1 LNYDKILETAKKEQ
15 PKLIIAGA
23 SAYSRDI
30 DFEKFRAIADEVG
43 ALLMAD
49 ISHPAGLIAKGIL
62 NDPIPHCHFVT
73 TTTHKTLRGPRG
85 GIIMIGKDFDNPFGL
100 KLKNGS
106 LKKMSSLIDSAV
118 FPGNQGGP
126 LEHVIAAKA
135 VAFGEALTD
144 EFLHY
149 QIQVKKNASAMAEA
163 FVEKGYKI
171 ISGGTDNHCML
182 IDLRNKNISGKDAEN
197 ALVKADITVNKNM
210 VPFDDKSPFVT
221 SGIRVGTAA
230 VTTRGLKETDM
241 LAIVDL
247 IDQVIQNYENEAVLE
262 SIAHKVNEM
271 MSSRPLFKI

>member
-1 LNYDKILETAKKEQ
+1 
-15 PKLIIAGA
+15 
-23 SAYSRDI
+23 
-30 DFEKFRAIADEVG
+30 
-43 ALLMAD
+43 
-49 ISHPAGLIAKGIL
+49 
-62 NDPIPHCHFVT
+62 
-73 TTTHKTLRGPRG
+73 
-85 GIIMIGKDFDNPFGL
+85 
-100 KLKNGS
+100 
-106 LKKMSSLIDSAV
+106 
-118 FPGNQGGP
+118 
-126 LEHVIAAKA
+126 
-135 VAFGEALTD
+135 
-144 EFLHY
+144 
-149 QIQVKKNASAMAEA
+149 MAEA

-171 ISGGTDNHCML
+171 ISGGADNHCML